1 MMGWH
6 KQENMHAASFLDG
19 HAEYRQFDTRYIDG
33 PGWSVWPNRP
43 WSAYWK
49 EFENN

>member
-1 MMGWH
+1 
-6 KQENMHAASFLDG
+6 MHVVGFLDG
-19 HAEYRQFDTRYIDG
+19 HAEYRQFDARYIDG

-49 EFENN
+49 EYEDN